1 MEHIKKLNADA
12 SNEDI
17 IKKLNEIIEKVN
29 SKQDTYITPM
39 PSAYDLNAIGKI
51 LKKPLNHGK

>member
-1 MEHIKKLNADA
+1 MGNIKKLDVNA

-17 IKKLNEIIEKVN
+17 IKKLNEIIEKIN
-29 SKQDTYITPM
+29 SKQDTYITPT

-51 LKKPLNHGK
+51 LKKHNHGN